1 MVSED
6 VFGNMHLERFLLQIH
21 IYTFYAYISLAK
33 LKVTNSFVKVAAV
46 HRDSCLLRQF
56 RVTVETE
63 PLYTRITET
72 TESAYM

>member
-33 LKVTNSFVKVAAV
+33 LKVINSFVKVAAV
-46 HRDSCLLRQF
+46 HRDSCLSF
-56 RVTVETE
+56 TVHHEVY
-63 PLYTRITET
+63 L
-72 TESAYM
+72 